1 MNFWWVNHSKSYKAE
16 LGGGYIWCPQVH
28 PGDVQRT
35 PWLNVAKVLPGDM
48 IISYAKQNVRAVGI
62 ALTSAFDSPP
72 KPGYAENG
80 WSELGWEVRVQW
92 EMLPLPFSLKP
103 YVDVINPFLA
113 SKNAPLQSNG
123 KAQLA
128 YLTSIS
134 REFGD
139 WLVRNVGVNEALVV
153 DLAVDAEVNAQDIPA
168 TEKVRLYQ
176 ARVGQ
181 GTYRREVLRLEP
193 RCRLTGV
200 SDPNF
205 LIASHIKPWRDSS
218 NSERLDGHNG
228 LMLAPHVDRLFDQG
242 WISFEDDG
250 DLLVV
255 PEVAPVIR
263 AWGLAEN
270 WNVGAFSS
278 QTARYLDFH
287 RDQVFRRQSV
297 T

>member
-1 MNFWWVNHSKSYKAE
+1 MNFWWVNHSKSYKVE

-35 PWLNVAKVLPGDM
+35 PWLNVAAVRPGDL
-48 IISYAKQNVRAVGI
+48 IISYAKQHVRAVGI
-62 ALTSAFDSPP
+62 ALTSALDSEP

-80 WSELGWEVRVQW
+80 WSDLGWEVKVQW

-103 YVDVINPFLA
+103 YVETISGFLA
-113 SKNAPLQSNG
+113 LKNAPLQPNG

-134 REFGD
+134 KEFCE
-139 WLVRNVGVNEALVV
+139 WLLRNVGVNEALVLN
-153 DLAVDAEVNAQDIPA
+153 LADDAEVNAQNIPA
-168 TEKVRLYQ
+168 TEKIRLHQ

-200 SDPNF
+200 SDANF
-205 LIASHIKPWRDSS
+205 LIASHIKPWRSSS
-218 NSERLDGHNG
+218 NAERLDGHNG

-242 WISFEDDG
+242 WISFQDCG
-250 DLLVV
+250 DLLFV
-255 PEVAPVIR
+255 PEVAAVIN
-263 AWGLAEN
+263 AWGLPTR
-270 WNVGAFSS
+270 WNVGEFSS
-278 QTARYLDFH
+278 QTSGYLGFH
-287 RDQVFRRQSV
+287 RDQIFRRS
-297 T
+297 